1 MTCFVAN
8 TTANSGPVSFPFKRQ
23 DSCENLQCVL
33 SSLTSLLFQTT
44 TEQILPTG
52 RSTNV
57 LELLQKLVPQLQ
69 RYRYKQYQ
77 RQPLQPSL
85 CQQHALHLTSGPT
98 LVQSSRRL
106 FSISHFCFAFSPYS
120 PKHNSDFS
128 PYLPNKT
135 YSVLF
140 AQAKQWGSAVSLL
153 VLTWVL
159 FFSPSGPVLRVY
171 VLIKQSNTRSPISIF
186 IANFC
191 FASSFAITI
200 LFICCSV
207 VWLIDLLSNSYHLSF
222 VFQFGEHC
230 LLFDPCL
237 LFHCLLIWPQF
248 TPAPQL
254 RPPMLRIN
262 SANDW
267 LRLTKRRIVYKRRWT
282 LCANKV
288 PRPRPLGPS
297 RTAYDHPG
305 RGVWPWAED

>member
-85 CQQHALHLTSGPT
+85 CQQHALHLTYGPT

-106 FSISHFCFAFSPYS
+106 FSISDFCFAFSPYS
-120 PKHNSDFS
+120 PKQNSDFS
-128 PYLPNKT
+128 PYLPKQNIFRLIFQNKT
-135 YSVLF
+135 LRLSGVLAGF
-140 AQAKQWGSAVSLL
+140 DLSFVFLSFWSCPSCLCSHKTIKHLVAGQYIYCQFLFCIQFCNYNSL
-153 VLTWVL
+153 
-159 FFSPSGPVLRVY
+159 
-171 VLIKQSNTRSPISIF
+171 
-186 IANFC
+186 
-191 FASSFAITI
+191 

-207 VWLIDLLSNSYHLSF
+207 V
-222 VFQFGEHC
+222 
-230 LLFDPCL
+230 
-237 LFHCLLIWPQF
+237 
-248 TPAPQL
+248 
-254 RPPMLRIN
+254 
-262 SANDW
+262 
-267 LRLTKRRIVYKRRWT
+267 
-282 LCANKV
+282 
-288 PRPRPLGPS
+288 
-297 RTAYDHPG
+297 
-305 RGVWPWAED
+305 